1 MTSLRQGPGSMMTS
15 LIHAAAGNFPYCLL
29 PTPSKSCKTEPHNE
43 RIFNG
48 RTIA

>member
-29 PTPSKSCKTEPHNE
+29 PHPAPQIS
-43 RIFNG
+43 RIRGFFS
-48 RTIA
+48 